1 MPFQNRSWRLV
12 APIALLIVAGAV
24 PVAAQE
30 TQTEKEAARDV
41 MRKMTALEQS
51 LDVPGLVT
59 VLACDYGVISRGLS
73 ARMGVGEAE
82 LGRSF
87 FDKIIQVPFRMPTHV
102 YRASGYVQQ
111 LLKQIGVDVEI
122 GRAHV

>member
-1 MPFQNRSWRLV
+1 MPFRNRSWRLV

-51 LDVPGLVT
+51 LDVPGLVAKLT
-59 VLACDYGVISRGLS
+59 GANA
-73 ARMGVGEAE
+73 AR
-82 LGRSF
+82 
-87 FDKIIQVPFRMPTHV
+87 DQ
-102 YRASGYVQQ
+102 
-111 LLKQIGVDVEI
+111 VEI